1 MVRARKRK
9 GRVSE
14 LTREGFAKNVI
25 LEQRHDDVR
34 ERKEGSRQRDQPPPR
49 LCCRLPQ
56 RMRKKESLTSSRVSK
71 ADATSIMLRICH
83 GGFVMTYWSKWTEN
97 P

>member
-34 ERKEGSRQRDQPPPR
+34 ERKEGSRQRDQPPPGSAVGSHR
-49 LCCRLPQ
+49 
-56 RMRKKESLTSSRVSK
+56 E
-71 ADATSIMLRICH
+71 
-83 GGFVMTYWSKWTEN
+83 
-97 P
+97 